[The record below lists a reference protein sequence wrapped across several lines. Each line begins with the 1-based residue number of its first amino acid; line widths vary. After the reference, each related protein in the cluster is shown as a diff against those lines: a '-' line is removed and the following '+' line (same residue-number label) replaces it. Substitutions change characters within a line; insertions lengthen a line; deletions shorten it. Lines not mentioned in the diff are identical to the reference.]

1 MRNTQLEF
9 AKLLFA
15 AYLFAGSVCGFLCLS
30 YETQY
35 TITIFSGFILD
46 LLFFYIISS
55 SCIHFMLSVYFV
67 LMYAR
72 YWFKSL
78 PLSDIKFSSN
88 DFYWGKFAY
97 QKASHLSSL
106 TLFRTSFLFIR
117 EIREHIRQC
126 GITRTLQ
133 LNLSLLWMYGLLRRE
148 KRPLLN
154 EMTFGPICRRFARV
168 LLDWLFLLSNLLHLL
183 FIKTLMRVETF
194 GIMVEF

>member
-1 MRNTQLEF
+1 VNAARFFTIFPTCLSHAHAFPIFRWDTRQQWRVRRRHIAMRNTQLEF

-55 SCIHFMLSVYFV
+55 SCIHFMLSIYFV

-88 DFYWGKFAY
+88 DFYWENLRIKKHHIYHLWLYSAHHFY
-97 QKASHLSSL
+97 LSERSESISDNVASQELCNSISL
-106 TLFRTSFLFIR
+106 YY
-117 EIREHIRQC
+117 EC
-126 GITRTLQ
+126 
-133 LNLSLLWMYGLLRRE
+133 
-148 KRPLLN
+148 
-154 EMTFGPICRRFARV
+154 
-168 LLDWLFLLSNLLHLL
+168 
-183 FIKTLMRVETF
+183 
-194 GIMVEF
+194 MVF